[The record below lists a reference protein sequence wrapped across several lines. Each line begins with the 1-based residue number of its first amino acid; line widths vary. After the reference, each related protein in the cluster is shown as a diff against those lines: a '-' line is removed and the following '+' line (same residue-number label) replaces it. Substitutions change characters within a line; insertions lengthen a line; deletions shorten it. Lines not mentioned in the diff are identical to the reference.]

1 MTEARS
7 SDMAMDQAA
16 LDPEQLEV
24 AQARLL
30 NERTRSSAISVF
42 CLLTVYSATLT
53 FSAPVLH
60 VAIWFCSAVFA
71 IGLTFVLPWCFR
83 ESGIHA
89 SNAKTYL
96 RWHTAIS
103 CLTGA
108 IWGVG
113 PAALTDLQSEV
124 SLFATGVIVLSIT
137 LGGISPQSAYRR
149 SYVGLAT
156 FAMLPYATWILV
168 MASWPYSGVGVG
180 VLLAYAF
187 FMSASA
193 RVEIGTRDMLA
204 TKQNKL
210 LIKELSL
217 QRNALQRANEEKTR
231 FLAATSHDLAQ
242 PLHAQG
248 FYLAALREM
257 TRDAEQMALLGK
269 IEASWRGLGNL
280 LDGLVDVSRL
290 DAGVIVPDL
299 RPVNIAALVRRVGD
313 EFAAAAANRGITVE
327 VEADEAW
334 AESDALILTRILR
347 NLVSNAVKF
356 TEAGG
361 AVYLSAKVNDGKID
375 LLIRD
380 TGCGI
385 PPDKLRLVFEE
396 YVQLGNPERDR
407 EKGLGL
413 GLSIVRRL
421 LQLLDLQL
429 DMKSMPGEGTRA
441 ALTLKLLDEKNIR
454 PEDLDGHQAARASTV
469 GNLCVLLVDN
479 EDAIRAGM
487 TTVLTSWGCQ
497 VFSAGSGAEV
507 FDILDHAGVTPQVLL
522 VDQRLG
528 DGETGIAV
536 IEQVRDEINETV
548 PAIIMT
554 GDIETDHAS
563 FGVAHVSILHKP
575 VEPEHLHR
583 ILHRISLAAAE
594 TAA

>member
-1 MTEARS
+1 
-7 SDMAMDQAA
+7 
-16 LDPEQLEV
+16 
-24 AQARLL
+24 
-30 NERTRSSAISVF
+30 
-42 CLLTVYSATLT
+42 
-53 FSAPVLH
+53 
-60 VAIWFCSAVFA
+60 
-71 IGLTFVLPWCFR
+71 
-83 ESGIHA
+83 
-89 SNAKTYL
+89 
-96 RWHTAIS
+96 
-103 CLTGA
+103 
-108 IWGVG
+108 
-113 PAALTDLQSEV
+113 
-124 SLFATGVIVLSIT
+124 
-137 LGGISPQSAYRR
+137 
-149 SYVGLAT
+149 
-156 FAMLPYATWILV
+156 